1 MLITHNLG
9 VVAEMAD
16 NVVVMYLGRVVE
28 EGPVDDIFHNARHPY
43 TQALLRS
50 IPTLEDEPR
59 TRLPTI
65 SGSIPHPYD
74 RPHGCLYHPR
84 CAEFMAATCDQ
95 HEPQLLPVHGEQAV
109 SCFLYEPGPP
119 CLSPA
124 FCST

>member
-1 MLITHNLG
+1 MAIILITHNLG

-16 NVVVMYLGRVVE
+16 DVVVMYLGRVVE
-28 EGPVDDIFHNARHPY
+28 EGPVDDIFHNPRHPY

-74 RPHGCLYHPR
+74 RPRGCLYHPR
-84 CAEFMAATCDQ
+84 CAEFMAGTCDL
-95 HEPQLLPVHGEQAV
+95 HEPHLLPVRGKQAV
-109 SCFLYEPGPP
+109 SCFLYEPV
-119 CLSPA
+119 PA
-124 FCST
+124 HA